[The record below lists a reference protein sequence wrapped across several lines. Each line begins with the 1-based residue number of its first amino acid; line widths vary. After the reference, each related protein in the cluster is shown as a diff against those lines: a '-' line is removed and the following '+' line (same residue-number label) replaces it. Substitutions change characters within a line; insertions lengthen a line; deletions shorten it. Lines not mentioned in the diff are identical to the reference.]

1 MLEVA
6 CKLHV
11 QGGASD
17 KIYGTSVV
25 FAVNQTALS
34 SGIPVLRKTD
44 FAVNP
49 TEDKPTPAAV
59 TEARIRAVFVHHSW
73 I

>member
-1 MLEVA
+1 
-6 CKLHV
+6 LHV

-17 KIYGTSVV
+17 PFYGAGVV
-25 FAVNQTALS
+25 FAVHQFALS
-34 SGIPVLRKTD
+34 SGISVLRKTD

-49 TEDKPTPAAV
+49 TSAIPKRNGARV
-59 TEARIRAVFVHHSW
+59 ARIRAVFVHHPG

>member
-49 TEDKPTPAAV
+49 IGAMPTRNAAP
-59 TEARIRAVFVHHSW
+59 ESRIRTVFVHHTG